1 MVVPTRAT
9 ARAASVVLLGLM
21 LHAAPVRV
29 GAQQSPDPA
38 VLRQHAEA
46 GERALAEH
54 RYAEAAQ
61 AYETLRRLSPGTA
74 EVHARLGLIY
84 FQQGRFADA
93 IVPLE
98 EALRLKPGL
107 PNLDALLAMS
117 LSELGKYD
125 KALPAL
131 TSTFAGSTDAVLR
144 RMAGL
149 HLQRIYTALGR
160 DREAVEVALQLSRLY
175 PDDPEILYHSGRLF
189 ANFAYLQTMR
199 LSSVAPDSVWLH
211 QAAGEADE
219 SQGMYDA
226 ALREYRQVLAAA
238 PRRPG
243 INHRI
248 GRVLLARANGDPAS
262 DDARDARKAFEAELA
277 LDPTNANAA
286 YELGEIER
294 KDGRLEQARALFAQ
308 AVSHQPAFEHAQVG
322 LARALVAL
330 GKPAEAIPHLKTVI
344 EHNPDNEVALYQL
357 AQASRAVGDTAGQQ
371 KALAEFNRAR
381 AKARQPVLVAQTQ
394 RDVTP
399 QVLEAGA
406 PPP

>member
-1 MVVPTRAT
+1 MVIARAT
-9 ARAASVVLLGLM
+9 AVAALVGLTLL
-21 LHAAPVRV
+21 AAPVRV

-46 GERALAEH
+46 GERALAQH
-54 RYAEAAQ
+54 RYAEAAE

-98 EALRLKPGL
+98 EALRLKPAL

-131 TSTFAGSTDAVLR
+131 TTTFSGSGDAVLR
-144 RMAGL
+144 RMSGL

-160 DREAVEVALQLSRLY
+160 DREAVEVALQMSRLY

-199 LSSVAPDSVWLH
+199 LASVAPDSVWLH
-211 QAAGEADE
+211 QAAGEANE
-219 SQGMYDA
+219 SQGMHDA

-243 INHRI
+243 INFRI
-248 GRVLLARANGDPAS
+248 GRVLLARASGDPAN
-262 DDARDARKAFEAELA
+262 DDAREARRAFEAELA

-286 YELGEIER
+286 YELAEMAR
-294 KDGRLEQARALFAQ
+294 KDGRLEPARELFAQ
-308 AVSHQPAFEHAQVG
+308 AVSHQPAFGHAQVG
-322 LARALVAL
+322 LARTLVAL
-330 GKPAEAIPHLKTVI
+330 GRPAEALPHLKIVI
-344 EHNPDNEVALYQL
+344 EQDPDNEVALYQL
-357 AQASRAVGDTAGQQ
+357 AQAFRAVGDTAGQQ
-371 KALAEFNRAR
+371 KALADFKRAR
-381 AKARQPVLVAQTQ
+381 SSARQPALVAQTQ

-399 QVLEAGA
+399 QVLDAGVA
-406 PPP
+406 PP